1 MVPAVFNTDEP
12 ESLGLAGS
20 IPVHLRQTCRPA
32 EGAAVSDTD
41 ARAALPRTDDL
52 LADAEVLAAGSGLG
66 PDEVRRVVR
75 SVLARARAGEV
86 GVDGVRAAVLA
97 ALAAPPSSL
106 APVLNATGVVVHTNL
121 GRAPL
126 STAAVEA
133 VVRAAG
139 HTDVELDLATGGRG
153 RRGAGAVAALLAA
166 VPAAEAALV
175 VNNAAAALLL
185 ATTALAGGR
194 EVLVSRGEM
203 VEIGDGFRL
212 PPLVESA
219 GARIR
224 EVGMTNR
231 TTLRDYEAALGPAT
245 GAVLKVHPSNYR
257 VTGFTGSASV
267 RELAGL
273 PVPLVVDA
281 GSGLLTPDPLLPD
294 ELDAT
299 TALADGADVVL
310 FSGDKLL
317 GGPQAGI
324 LLGRAEVVEALRR
337 HPMARALRVD
347 KLTLA
352 ALEATLRGPVAPV
365 VASLHLDAA
374 EHSRRTVALREAV
387 GAGEVVPCTGRVGG
401 GGGAGVELP
410 GVALALPEGCAVRL
424 RAGTPAVLA
433 RVEGGRCLVDLRCV
447 PEAEDVTLAAA
458 VRAALAGA

>member
-1 MVPAVFNTDEP
+1 M
-12 ESLGLAGS
+12 
-20 IPVHLRQTCRPA
+20 
-32 EGAAVSDTD
+32 SDTD
-41 ARAALPRTDDL
+41 ARAALPRTDAL
-52 LADAEVLAAGSGLG
+52 LADADVVRAATGRS
-66 PDEVRRVVR
+66 PEQVRRVVR
-75 SVLARARAGEV
+75 GVLSRARAGELA
-86 GVDGVRAAVLA
+86 VDAVRPEVLH
-97 ALAAPPSSL
+97 ALAAPASSL
-106 APVLNATGVVVHTNL
+106 TPVLNATGVVVHTNL

-126 STAAVEA
+126 SEKAVEA
-133 VVRAAG
+133 LVAAAG
-139 HTDVELDLATGGRG
+139 HTDVELDLATGRRG
-153 RRGAGAVAALLAA
+153 RRGSGALVALLEA
-166 VPAAEAALV
+166 VPGAEAALV

-185 ATTALAGGR
+185 AATALAQGR

-212 PPLVESA
+212 PPLIESA

-231 TTLRDYEAALGPAT
+231 TALRDYEDALGPDT
-245 GAVLKVHPSNYR
+245 GLVLKVHPSNYR

-281 GSGLLTPDPLLPD
+281 GSGLLAPDPLLPD
-294 ELDAT
+294 ELDAA

-324 LLGRAEVVEALRR
+324 LLGRAEVLERLRR

-352 ALEATLRGPVAPV
+352 ALEATLRGPVPPV
-365 VASLHLDAA
+365 PAALHLDPA
-374 EHSRRTVALREAV
+374 EHRRRTAAVREAV
-387 GAGEVVPCTGRVGG
+387 GAGEVVPCVGRVGG

-410 GVALALPEGCAVRL
+410 GVALAVPEACAARL
-424 RAGTPAVLA
+424 RSGSPPVVA

-447 PEAEDVTLAAA
+447 APEDDARLAEA
-458 VRAALAGA
+458 VRAALVEG